1 MIVFR
6 RSPPNLNL
14 PAAPVL
20 GYSSRGMPETPNDK
34 HKGLRRP
41 KKFFLWLAA
50 ILVLAGGWGIYHY
63 TGWNPYVIALASLSI
78 VNFLFYGF
86 DKLSAKFEKQR
97 VPEIVLHAL
106 SLLGGFAGGW
116 AGRAAFRHK
125 TQKKSFLV
133 VLILSTIL
141 HVGLLVWMV
150 NQ

>member
-1 MIVFR
+1 MAE
-6 RSPPNLNL
+6 SENKP
-14 PAAPVL
+14 
-20 GYSSRGMPETPNDK
+20 

-50 ILVLAGGWGIYHY
+50 VLVLAAGWAVYHY
-63 TGWNPYVIALASLSI
+63 TRWNLYVIALVSLSI

-97 VPEIVLHAL
+97 IPEIVLHGL
-106 SLLGGFAGGW
+106 SLAGGFAGGW

-125 TQKKSFLV
+125 TQKRSFLV

-141 HVGLLVWMV
+141 HVGLLIWMV
-150 NQ
+150 NR